1 VSVFAQFAVNGM
13 VAGSVY
19 ALIALGF
26 AMIFTASRVFHFA
39 HGGVYTLA
47 AFAGYTALVTFKLGI
62 FAGFFAAIVVAAVI
76 GVLINILLYEPMKA
90 GGVSPLVAMISSF
103 GVLII
108 ITHMTAMIWGSNPV
122 VLSRG
127 GQTTIYR
134 LGSVYTTDAQLTI
147 IGFAAALAIALWVFF
162 RHMRLGVAIRALGND
177 SELAEVV
184 GMPAKRLR
192 NISFIVASALVGI
205 SAMLIGLNVGIIDFN
220 MGNDIILMATVAM
233 IIGGLGNVGAAAGG
247 GFILGMI
254 QNIAIWKVE
263 SKWQMALSFAI
274 LIAILL
280 FKPSGLFGEKR
291 PAASL

>member
-1 VSVFAQFAVNGM
+1 LSVFAQFAVNGI

-26 AMIFTASRVFHFA
+26 ALIFTASRVFHFA
-39 HGGVYTLA
+39 HGGVYTLS

-62 FAGFFAAIVVAAVI
+62 VAGFLAAIVAAVI
-76 GVLINILLYEPMKA
+76 LGVLINMLLYEPMKL
-90 GGVSPLVAMISSF
+90 GGVSPFVAMISSF

-108 ITHMTAMIWGSNPV
+108 ITHVVAMIWGSNPV

-127 GQTTIYR
+127 GQSTVYR
-134 LGSVYTTDAQLTI
+134 LGPIYTTDAQMLI
-147 IGFAAALAIALWVFF
+147 VGFAIVLAIALWVFF
-162 RHMRLGVAIRALGND
+162 RRMRLGIAIRAMGND

-184 GMPAKRLR
+184 GMPAVQLR
-192 NISFIVASALVGI
+192 HVSFAVGSALVGI
-205 SAMLIGLNVGIIDFN
+205 SAMLIGLNIGIIDFN

-247 GFILGMI
+247 GFVLGII
-254 QNIAIWKVE
+254 QNIAIWKIE

-274 LIAILL
+274 LIVVLL
-280 FKPSGLFGEKR
+280 FKPNGLFGERR
-291 PAASL
+291 PAVGL

>member
-1 VSVFAQFAVNGM
+1 MSVFAQFAVNGI

-26 AMIFTASRVFHFA
+26 ALIFTASRVFHFA
-39 HGGVYTLA
+39 HGGVYTLS
-47 AFAGYTALVTFKLGI
+47 AFAGYTVLVTFKMGLV
-62 FAGFFAAIVVAAVI
+62 AGFLAAIVAAAII
-76 GVLINILLYEPMKA
+76 GILINILLYEPMKA
-90 GGVSPLVAMISSF
+90 GGVSPFVAMISSF

-108 ITHMTAMIWGSNPV
+108 ITHVVAMIWGSNPV

-127 GQTTIYR
+127 GQTTVYR
-134 LGSVYTTDAQLTI
+134 FGAIYTTDAQLLI
-147 IGFAAALAIALWVFF
+147 VGFAAALALALFVFF
-162 RHMRLGVAIRALGND
+162 RHMRLGIAIRALGND

-192 NISFIVASALVGI
+192 NIAFVVGSALAGV

-220 MGNDIILMATVAM
+220 MGSDIILMATVAM

-247 GFILGMI
+247 GFVLGLI
-254 QNIAIWKVE
+254 QNIAIWKIE
-263 SKWQMALSFAI
+263 SKWQLALSFAI
-274 LIAILL
+274 LIVVLL

-291 PAASL
+291 PAAGL

>member
-1 VSVFAQFAVNGM
+1 VSVFAQLVVNGI

-47 AFAGYTALVTFKLGI
+47 AFAGYTALVTFKLGL
-62 FAGFFAAIVVAAVI
+62 FAGFSAAIVVAAVT

-127 GQTTIYR
+127 GQTTVYR

-147 IGFAAALAIALWVFF
+147 IGFAAALAIALWGFF

-192 NISFIVASALVGI
+192 NISFIVGSALAGI

-220 MGNDIILMATVAM
+220 MGNEIILMATVAM

-247 GFILGMI
+247 GFVLGMI

-274 LIAILL
+274 LIVILL